1 MDDSEWL
8 AALVVG
14 GSLVV
19 TALIARVG
27 AIGSTISRATL
38 ERLRDE
44 AVPRANL
51 LLSMY
56 KPRYALGLTVTFG
69 QSLSIAMGGLAFAFL
84 ARSVLDD
91 FAWPFLRDLLGITVF
106 VLISL
111 LIDNAISFYRREEG
125 SDRPLPHLIAVYYPL
140 YVLLLAPTL
149 LLQKTRSLFV
159 SETDTRAIKEEELRQ
174 IVETETEEGTIEEEE
189 RDMIAGIFEFGDTTV
204 KEVMVPRIDMVCA
217 EISSEPAEILALIQ
231 EKRHSRIP
239 IYRERV
245 DHIEGVVYAK
255 DLLELLSTGQAWTP
269 ENAMRKPYFAP
280 ENKKIAELMREFKTN
295 KVHMAIVINE
305 FGGTSGLVTLEDL
318 IEEIV
323 GEIHDEYDEE
333 EQLFR
338 WDEDGHVLVA
348 DARLDIDDLNLI
360 LNIELP
366 RDGYETLGGFI
377 YNHLGRVPGPEETFV
392 FENLTLW
399 VEEVV
404 GQRITTVRIVKQE
417 PDRNKQ
423 DKTQEIA

>member
-8 AALVVG
+8 AALIAAA
-14 GSLVV
+14 SLVV
-19 TALIARVG
+19 TALIARIG

-56 KPRYALGLTVTFG
+56 RTRYALGLTASFG
-69 QSLSIAMGGLAFAFL
+69 QSLSIAVGALAFASL
-84 ARSVLDD
+84 AGFGLHE
-91 FAWPFLRDLLGITVF
+91 FAWPLLRDMLSIAAF
-106 VLISL
+106 VLVSL
-111 LIDNAISFYRREEG
+111 VIVNAISFYRREEG
-125 SDRPLPHLIAVYYPL
+125 SDRPLPHLIAIYYPL
-140 YVLLLAPTL
+140 YVLLLAPAVL
-149 LLQKTRSLFV
+149 LLKTRSIFV
-159 SETDTRAIKEEELRQ
+159 SETDTKAIKEEELRQ
-174 IVETETEEGTIEEEE
+174 IVETETEEGTIEAEE

-333 EQLFR
+333 EQLFY

>member
-8 AALVVG
+8 AALVSG
-14 GSLVV
+14 GSLVI

-56 KPRYALGLTVTFG
+56 RPRYALGLTVTFG

-84 ARSVLDD
+84 ARSGLND
-91 FAWPFLRDLLGITVF
+91 FAWPLLRDLLSIAAF

-125 SDRPLPHLIAVYYPL
+125 SDRPVPHLIAIYYPL
-140 YVLLLAPTL
+140 YVLLLAPAL

-204 KEVMVPRIDMVCA
+204 KEVMVPRIDMACA
-217 EISSEPAEILALIQ
+217 EISSKPEDILALIQ
-231 EKRHSRIP
+231 QKRHSRIP

-269 ENAMRKPYFAP
+269 EGAMRQPYFVP
-280 ENKKIAELMREFKTN
+280 EDKKIDELLREFKTN

-333 EQLFR
+333 EELFH
-338 WDEDGHVLVA
+338 WDEGGQVLVA
-348 DARLDIDDLNLI
+348 DARLDIADLNLI
-360 LNIELP
+360 LNIALP

-377 YNHLGRVPGPEETFV
+377 YNHLGHVPGPEETFV

-417 PDRNKQ
+417 PDQSKQ
-423 DKTQEIA
+423 GKTQEIA

>member
-1 MDDSEWL
+1 
-8 AALVVG
+8 
-14 GSLVV
+14 
-19 TALIARVG
+19 
-27 AIGSTISRATL
+27 
-38 ERLRDE
+38 
-44 AVPRANL
+44 
-51 LLSMY
+51 
-56 KPRYALGLTVTFG
+56 
-69 QSLSIAMGGLAFAFL
+69 
-84 ARSVLDD
+84 
-91 FAWPFLRDLLGITVF
+91 
-106 VLISL
+106 
-111 LIDNAISFYRREEG
+111 
-125 SDRPLPHLIAVYYPL
+125 
-140 YVLLLAPTL
+140 
-149 LLQKTRSLFV
+149 
-159 SETDTRAIKEEELRQ
+159 
-174 IVETETEEGTIEEEE
+174 
-189 RDMIAGIFEFGDTTV
+189 
-204 KEVMVPRIDMVCA
+204 
-217 EISSEPAEILALIQ
+217 
-231 EKRHSRIP
+231 
-239 IYRERV
+239 
-245 DHIEGVVYAK
+245 
-255 DLLELLSTGQAWTP
+255 
-269 ENAMRKPYFAP
+269 MRKPYFAP

-333 EQLFR
+333 EQLFH

>member
-8 AALVVG
+8 AALFAG

-56 KPRYALGLTVTFG
+56 RPRYALGLTVTFG

-84 ARSVLDD
+84 ARSGLND
-91 FAWPFLRDLLGITVF
+91 FAWPLLRDLLSIAAF

-140 YVLLLAPTL
+140 YLLLLAPTL

-204 KEVMVPRIDMVCA
+204 KEVMVPRIDMACA
-217 EISSEPAEILALIQ
+217 EISSRPADILDLIQ
-231 EKRHSRIP
+231 HKRHSRIP

-269 ENAMRKPYFAP
+269 EGAMRKPVFVP

-333 EQLFR
+333 EQLYH

-377 YNHLGRVPGPEETFV
+377 YNHLGRVPGPHETFV
-392 FENLTLW
+392 FENLTLL

-417 PDRNKQ
+417 PDRSKHG
-423 DKTQEIA
+423 KTQEIA

>member
-8 AALVVG
+8 AVLVAG

-19 TALIARVG
+19 TALVARMG

-56 KPRYALGLTVTFG
+56 RTSYALGLTVSFG
-69 QSLSIAMGGLAFAFL
+69 QSLSIAAGALAFAFL
-84 ARSVLDD
+84 ARLGLQE
-91 FAWPFLRDLLGITVF
+91 FTWPLLRDLLSVAAF
-106 VLISL
+106 VLVSL
-111 LIDNAISFYRREEG
+111 VIANAISFYRREEG
-125 SDRPLPHLIAVYYPL
+125 SDRPLPHLIAIYYPF
-140 YVLLLAPTL
+140 YVLLLTPAL
-149 LLQKTRSLFV
+149 LLLKTRSIFV

-189 RDMIAGIFEFGDTTV
+189 RDMIAGIFEFGDTTA

-217 EISSEPAEILALIQ
+217 EISSRPEEILALIQ

-255 DLLELLSTGQAWTP
+255 DLLELLSTGQDWTP

-333 EQLFR
+333 EQLFH

-417 PDRNKQ
+417 PDRNRQ

>member
-1 MDDSEWL
+1 LDDSEWL

-14 GSLVV
+14 GSLLV

-56 KPRYALGLTVTFG
+56 RPRYALGVTVTFG

-84 ARSVLDD
+84 ARSVLND
-91 FAWPFLRDLLGITVF
+91 FAWPFLRDLLSIAVF

-125 SDRPLPHLIAVYYPL
+125 SDRPPPHLIAIYYPL
-140 YVLLLAPTL
+140 YVLLLAPAL

-189 RDMIAGIFEFGDTTV
+189 RDMIAGIFEFGETTV
-204 KEVMVPRIDMVCA
+204 KEVMVPRIDMACA
-217 EISSEPAEILALIQ
+217 EISSKPEDILALIQ
-231 EKRHSRIP
+231 QKRHSRIP

-269 ENAMRKPYFAP
+269 EGAMRKPYFVP
-280 ENKKIAELMREFKTN
+280 ENKKIAELMREFNTN

-323 GEIHDEYDEE
+323 GEIHDEYDQE
-333 EQLFR
+333 EQLFQ
-338 WDEDGHVLVA
+338 WDEDGRVLVA
-348 DARLDIDDLNLI
+348 DARLDIADLNLI

-377 YNHLGRVPGPEETFV
+377 YNHLGRVPGPDETFV

-404 GQRITTVRIVKQE
+404 GQRITTVRIVKQK

>member
-8 AALVVG
+8 AALIAAA
-14 GSLVV
+14 SLVV
-19 TALIARVG
+19 TALIARIG

-56 KPRYALGLTVTFG
+56 RTRYALGLTASFG
-69 QSLSIAMGGLAFAFL
+69 QSLSIAVGALAFASL
-84 ARSVLDD
+84 AGFGLHE
-91 FAWPFLRDLLGITVF
+91 FAWPLLRDMLSIAAF
-106 VLISL
+106 VLVSL
-111 LIDNAISFYRREEG
+111 VIVNAISFYRREEG
-125 SDRPLPHLIAVYYPL
+125 SDRPLPHLIAIYYPL
-140 YVLLLAPTL
+140 YVLLLAPAVL
-149 LLQKTRSLFV
+149 LLKTRSIFV
-159 SETDTRAIKEEELRQ
+159 SETDTKAIKEEELRQ
-174 IVETETEEGTIEEEE
+174 IVETETEEGTIEAEE

-231 EKRHSRIP
+231 ETRHSRIP

-255 DLLELLSTGQAWTP
+255 DPLELLSTGQAWTP

-333 EQLFR
+333 EQLFH

>member
-8 AALVVG
+8 AGLVAG

-19 TALIARVG
+19 TALIARLG

-56 KPRYALGLTVTFG
+56 RTRYALGMTVSFG
-69 QSLSIAMGGLAFAFL
+69 QSLSIAVGALAFAFL
-84 ARSVLDD
+84 SRFGLRE
-91 FAWPFLRDLLGITVF
+91 FAWPLLRDLLSIGAF
-106 VLISL
+106 VLLSL
-111 LIDNAISFYRREEG
+111 LIANAISFYKREEG
-125 SDRPLPHLIAVYYPL
+125 SDRPLPHLIAIYYPL
-140 YVLLLAPTL
+140 YALLLTPAL
-149 LLQKTRSLFV
+149 LLLKTRSIFV

-217 EISSEPAEILALIQ
+217 EISSKPAEILALIQ

-255 DLLELLSTGQAWTP
+255 DLLELLSTGKDWTP
-269 ENAMRKPYFAP
+269 GNAMRKPFFAP
-280 ENKKIAELMREFKTN
+280 EDKKIAELMREFKTN

-323 GEIHDEYDEE
+323 GEIQDEYDEE
-333 EQLFR
+333 EQLFH

-392 FENLTLW
+392 FENITLW

-404 GQRITTVRIVKQE
+404 GQRITTVRIVKRE
-417 PDRNKQ
+417 PDRSKQ
-423 DKTQEIA
+423 DKTQKIA

>member
-8 AALVVG
+8 AALVAG

-19 TALIARVG
+19 TALIARAG

-56 KPRYALGLTVTFG
+56 RPRYALGLTVTLG
-69 QSLSIAMGGLAFAFL
+69 QALSVTIGGLAFASLVGFGL
-84 ARSVLDD
+84 GD
-91 FAWPFLRDLLGITVF
+91 FAWPLLRDLLSIAVF
-106 VLISL
+106 VLFSL
-111 LIDNAISFYRREEG
+111 LIGNAVSFYRREEG
-125 SDRPLPHLIAVYYPL
+125 SDRPLPHLIAIYYPL
-140 YVLLLAPTL
+140 YMLLLAPTI
-149 LLQKTRSLFV
+149 LLQKTQSLFV

-189 RDMIAGIFEFGDTTV
+189 RDMIEGIFELGDTTV
-204 KEVMVPRIDMVCA
+204 REVMVPRIDMVCA
-217 EISSEPAEILALIQ
+217 EVSTGAQDILALIQ
-231 EKRHSRIP
+231 QKRHSRIP
-239 IYRERV
+239 IYRDRL
-245 DHIEGVVYAK
+245 DHVEGVVYAK
-255 DLLELLSTGQAWTP
+255 DLLALLSKGESWTP
-269 ENAMRKPYFAP
+269 EGVMRAPHFVP
-280 ENKKIAELMREFKTN
+280 ENKKIDELMREFKTN

-333 EQLFR
+333 EPLFH
-338 WDEDGHVLVA
+338 WVEEEAVLIA
-348 DARLDIDDLNLI
+348 DARMDIADLNLI
-360 LNIELP
+360 LNVELP
-366 RDGYETLGGFI
+366 REGYETLGGFI
-377 YNHLGRVPGPEETFV
+377 YNHLGRVPDPDETFG

-417 PDRNKQ
+417 PDRNRQGKS
-423 DKTQEIA
+423 QEIA

>member
-8 AALVVG
+8 AALVAG

-44 AVPRANL
+44 AVPRADL

-56 KPRYALGLTVTFG
+56 RRRYALGLTVSFG
-69 QSLSIAMGGLAFAFL
+69 QSLSIALGALAFAFL
-84 ARSVLDD
+84 IRMASDES
-91 FAWPFLRDLLGITVF
+91 AWTLLQDLLSIAVF
-106 VLISL
+106 VLMSL
-111 LIDNAISFYRREEG
+111 LIVNSISFYRREEG
-125 SDRPLPHLIAVYYPL
+125 STRPLPHLIAIYYPF
-140 YVLLLAPTL
+140 YMLLLTPAL
-149 LLQKTRSLFV
+149 LLLKTRSILV

-174 IVETETEEGTIEEEE
+174 IVETETEEGTIEVEE
-189 RDMIAGIFEFGDTTV
+189 RDMIEGIFELGETTV
-204 KEVMVPRIDMVCA
+204 REVMVPRIDMVCA
-217 EISSEPAEILALIQ
+217 EISSGPEEILALIQ

-255 DLLELLSTGQAWTP
+255 DLLELLSKRSSWTP
-269 ENAMRKPYFAP
+269 EGVMRQPHFVP
-280 ENKKIAELMREFKTN
+280 ENKKIDELMREFKTN

-333 EQLFR
+333 EPLFH
-338 WDEDGHVLVA
+338 WDKDENVLIA
-348 DARLDIDDLNLI
+348 DARIDIADLNLI

-366 RDGYETLGGFI
+366 RDGYETLGGFV
-377 YNHLGRVPGPEETFV
+377 YNHLGRVPDPEETFTY
-392 FENLTLW
+392 ENLSLF
-399 VEEVV
+399 VEAVI
-404 GQRITTVRIVKQE
+404 GQRITTVRIAKRE
-417 PDRNKQ
+417 PDSNKQ
-423 DKTQEIA
+423 DTTQEIA

>member
-8 AALVVG
+8 AALVAG

-19 TALIARVG
+19 TALIARAG

-56 KPRYALGLTVTFG
+56 RPGYALGLTVTLG
-69 QSLSIAMGGLAFAFL
+69 QALSITSGGFAFASLVRFGL
-84 ARSVLDD
+84 GD
-91 FAWPFLRDLLGITVF
+91 FAWPLLRDLLSIAVF

-111 LIDNAISFYRREEG
+111 LIGNAVSFYRREEG
-125 SDRPLPHLIAVYYPL
+125 SDRPLPHLIAIYYPI
-140 YVLLLAPTL
+140 YMLLLAPTL
-149 LLQKTRSLFV
+149 LLQKTQSLFV
-159 SETDTRAIKEEELRQ
+159 SETDTKAIKEEELRQ

-189 RDMIAGIFEFGDTTV
+189 RDMIAGIFEFGETTV

-217 EISSEPAEILALIQ
+217 EISSKPAEILALIQ
-231 EKRHSRIP
+231 QRRHSRIP

-255 DLLELLSTGQAWTP
+255 DLLELLSTGEDWTP
-269 ENAMRKPYFAP
+269 EGAMRKPYFAP

-333 EQLFR
+333 EQLFH

-366 RDGYETLGGFI
+366 REGYETLGGFI

-423 DKTQEIA
+423 GKTQEIA

>member
-1 MDDSEWL
+1 
-8 AALVVG
+8 
-14 GSLVV
+14 
-19 TALIARVG
+19 
-27 AIGSTISRATL
+27 
-38 ERLRDE
+38 
-44 AVPRANL
+44 
-51 LLSMY
+51 MY
-56 KPRYALGLTVTFG
+56 RTRYALGLTASFG
-69 QSLSIAMGGLAFAFL
+69 QSLSIAVGALAFASL
-84 ARSVLDD
+84 AGFGLHE
-91 FAWPFLRDLLGITVF
+91 FAWPLLRDMLSIAAF
-106 VLISL
+106 VLVSL
-111 LIDNAISFYRREEG
+111 VIVNAISFYRREEG
-125 SDRPLPHLIAVYYPL
+125 SDRPLPHLIAIYYPL
-140 YVLLLAPTL
+140 YVLLLAPAL
-149 LLQKTRSLFV
+149 LLLKTRSIFV
-159 SETDTRAIKEEELRQ
+159 SETDTKAIKEEELRQ
-174 IVETETEEGTIEEEE
+174 IVETETEEGTIEAEE

-333 EQLFR
+333 EQLFH

-348 DARLDIDDLNLI
+348 DARLDIDVLNLI

>member
-8 AALVVG
+8 AALVAGV
-14 GSLVV
+14 SLVA

-56 KPRYALGLTVTFG
+56 RPRYALGLTVTFG
-69 QSLSIAMGGLAFAFL
+69 QSISIAMGGLAFAFL
-84 ARSVLDD
+84 TRSGLND
-91 FAWPFLRDLLGITVF
+91 FAWPLLRDLLSIAAF

-111 LIDNAISFYRREEG
+111 LIGNTVSFYMREEG

-140 YVLLLAPTL
+140 YLLLLAPTL
-149 LLQKTRSLFV
+149 LLLKAQSLFI

-174 IVETETEEGTIEEEE
+174 MVETETEEGTIEEEE
-189 RDMIAGIFEFGDTTV
+189 RDMIAGIFEFGETTV
-204 KEVMVPRIDMVCA
+204 REVMVPRIDMVCA
-217 EISSEPAEILALIQ
+217 EVSSEPADILSLIQ
-231 EKRHSRIP
+231 QKRHSRIP

-255 DLLELLSTGQAWTP
+255 DLLELLSKGQSWTP
-269 ENAMRKPYFAP
+269 EGAMRQPYFVP
-280 ENKKIAELMREFKTN
+280 ENKKIDELMREFNTH

-333 EQLFR
+333 EPLFH
-338 WDEDGHVLVA
+338 WDKDGQVLVA
-348 DARLDIDDLNLI
+348 DARLDIDDLNMI

-392 FENLTLW
+392 FENLTLS

>member
-8 AALVVG
+8 AVLVAG
-14 GSLVV
+14 ASLVV
-19 TALIARVG
+19 TALVARMG

-56 KPRYALGLTVTFG
+56 RTRYALALTVSFG
-69 QSLSIAMGGLAFAFL
+69 QSLSIAAGAFAFAFL
-84 ARSVLDD
+84 TRFGLQE
-91 FAWPFLRDLLGITVF
+91 FTWPLLRDLLSIAAFALV
-106 VLISL
+106 SL
-111 LIDNAISFYRREEG
+111 VIANAISFYRREEG
-125 SDRPLPHLIAVYYPL
+125 SDRPLPHLIAIYYPF
-140 YVLLLAPTL
+140 YVLLLTPAL
-149 LLQKTRSLFV
+149 LLLKTQSIFV

-217 EISSEPAEILALIQ
+217 EISSKPEEILALIQ

-255 DLLELLSTGQAWTP
+255 DLLELLSTGQDWTP
-269 ENAMRKPYFAP
+269 ENAMRKPYFAT

-333 EQLFR
+333 EQLFH

>member
-8 AALVVG
+8 AALIAAA
-14 GSLVV
+14 SLVV
-19 TALIARVG
+19 TALIARIG

-56 KPRYALGLTVTFG
+56 RTRYALGLTASFG
-69 QSLSIAMGGLAFAFL
+69 QSLSIAVGALAFASL
-84 ARSVLDD
+84 AGFGLHE
-91 FAWPFLRDLLGITVF
+91 FAWPLLRDMLSIAAF
-106 VLISL
+106 VLVSL
-111 LIDNAISFYRREEG
+111 VIVNAISFYRREEG
-125 SDRPLPHLIAVYYPL
+125 SDRPLPHLIAIYYPL
-140 YVLLLAPTL
+140 YVLLLAPAVL
-149 LLQKTRSLFV
+149 LLKTRSIFV
-159 SETDTRAIKEEELRQ
+159 SETDTKAIKEEELRQ
-174 IVETETEEGTIEEEE
+174 IVETETEEGTIEAEE

-255 DLLELLSTGQAWTP
+255 DLLELLSTGQAGTP

-333 EQLFR
+333 EQLFH

>member
-8 AALVVG
+8 AALVAG
-14 GSLVV
+14 GSLVA
-19 TALIARVG
+19 TALIARLG

-44 AVPRANL
+44 SVPRANL

-56 KPRYALGLTVTFG
+56 RTRYALGMTVSFG
-69 QSLSIAMGGLAFAFL
+69 QSLSIASGALAFAFL
-84 ARSVLDD
+84 ARFGLHE
-91 FAWPFLRDLLGITVF
+91 FAWPLLRDLLSIAAF
-106 VLISL
+106 VLFSL
-111 LIDNAISFYRREEG
+111 LIANAISFYKREEG
-125 SDRPLPHLIAVYYPL
+125 SERPLPHLIAIYYPL
-140 YVLLLAPTL
+140 YLLLLTPAL
-149 LLQKTRSLFV
+149 LLLKTRSIFV

-217 EISSEPAEILALIQ
+217 EVSSRPEEILALIQ

-392 FENLTLW
+392 FENITLW
-399 VEEVV
+399 VEEVI

>member
-14 GSLVV
+14 GSLLV

-56 KPRYALGLTVTFG
+56 RPRYALGVTVTFG

-84 ARSVLDD
+84 ARSVLND
-91 FAWPFLRDLLGITVF
+91 FAWPFLRDLLSIAVF

-125 SDRPLPHLIAVYYPL
+125 SDRPPPHLIAIYYPL
-140 YVLLLAPTL
+140 YVLLLAPAL

-189 RDMIAGIFEFGDTTV
+189 RDMIAGIFEFGETTV
-204 KEVMVPRIDMVCA
+204 KEVMVPRIDMACA
-217 EISSEPAEILALIQ
+217 EISSKPEDILALIQ
-231 EKRHSRIP
+231 QKRHSRIP

-269 ENAMRKPYFAP
+269 EGAMRKPYFVP
-280 ENKKIAELMREFKTN
+280 ENKKIAELMREFNTN

-323 GEIHDEYDEE
+323 GEIHDEYDQE
-333 EQLFR
+333 EQLFQ
-338 WDEDGHVLVA
+338 WDEDGRVLVA
-348 DARLDIDDLNLI
+348 DARLDIADLNLI

-377 YNHLGRVPGPEETFV
+377 YNHLGRVPGPDETFV

-404 GQRITTVRIVKQE
+404 GQRITTVRIVKQK

>member
-8 AALVVG
+8 AALIAAA
-14 GSLVV
+14 SLVV
-19 TALIARVG
+19 TALIARIG

-56 KPRYALGLTVTFG
+56 RTRYALGLTASFG
-69 QSLSIAMGGLAFAFL
+69 QSLSIAVGALAFASL
-84 ARSVLDD
+84 AGFGLHE
-91 FAWPFLRDLLGITVF
+91 FAWPLLRDMLSIAAF
-106 VLISL
+106 VLVSL
-111 LIDNAISFYRREEG
+111 VIVNAISFYRREEG
-125 SDRPLPHLIAVYYPL
+125 SDRPLPHLIAIYYPL
-140 YVLLLAPTL
+140 YVLLLAPAVL
-149 LLQKTRSLFV
+149 LLKTRSIFV
-159 SETDTRAIKEEELRQ
+159 SETDTKAIKEEELRQ
-174 IVETETEEGTIEEEE
+174 IVETETEEGTIEAEE

-269 ENAMRKPYFAP
+269 ENAMRKPYFAT

-333 EQLFR
+333 EQLFH

>member
-8 AALVVG
+8 AALIAAA
-14 GSLVV
+14 SLVV
-19 TALIARVG
+19 TALIARIG

-56 KPRYALGLTVTFG
+56 RTRYALGLTASFG
-69 QSLSIAMGGLAFAFL
+69 QSLSIAVGALAFASL
-84 ARSVLDD
+84 AGFGLHE
-91 FAWPFLRDLLGITVF
+91 FAWPLLRDMLSIAAF
-106 VLISL
+106 VLVSL
-111 LIDNAISFYRREEG
+111 VIVNAISFYRREEG
-125 SDRPLPHLIAVYYPL
+125 SDRPLPHLIAIYYPL
-140 YVLLLAPTL
+140 YVLLLAPAVL
-149 LLQKTRSLFV
+149 LLKTRSIFV
-159 SETDTRAIKEEELRQ
+159 SETDTKAIKEEELRQ
-174 IVETETEEGTIEEEE
+174 IVETETEEGTIEAEE

-333 EQLFR
+333 EQLFH